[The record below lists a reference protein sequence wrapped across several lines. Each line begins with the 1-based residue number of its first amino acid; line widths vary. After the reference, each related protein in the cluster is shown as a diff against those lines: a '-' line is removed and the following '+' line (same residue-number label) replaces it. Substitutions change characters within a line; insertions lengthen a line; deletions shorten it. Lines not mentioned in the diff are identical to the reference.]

1 MSLSVSKLSVIY
13 RTEHALIHALDEV
26 DLELAPG
33 TSTALIGESGSGK
46 STLALACLGLLPEGA
61 ITGGEIRL
69 NGEAVDY
76 ADPAEVSRLRWF
88 RVAMAFQNGTANLNP
103 VHPVIEQVAEPLLCR
118 TATKRSAAL
127 AVAAQALSRLG
138 LSEQEQQRYPHQL
151 SGGQVQR
158 VMLAMALVLDPDVL
172 MLDEPTS
179 NLDAAT
185 KLVVAEVIR
194 EAKARGKAV
203 LLITHDLEFAVQAAD
218 RAAVLYSG
226 QLMEQLP
233 AAKLLTLPHHPY
245 TMALGR
251 ACPDMERARDLGG
264 IRGESLRRS
273 ADLAALPA
281 VLAQRNG
288 ASLRPPGCL
297 FADRCTQAVAECS
310 SSQPQLEAVEE
321 HKVRCLRRG
330 IVKLLELRGVSK
342 SYKEMQALRP
352 VDLTVRAGE
361 VFALIG
367 ETGSGKSTLSM
378 IASGSLKPDSGS
390 RLFDGR
396 DMDEWLRSDYKSL
409 ARRIGVVYQ
418 NPAESFSHRFTVF
431 EILTEPLKIHGIT
444 NKVLHI
450 ERAHEVLT
458 QAHLPEDD
466 AFLRQYPHQLNM
478 GALQRL
484 SIARALILRPSLLI
498 ADEPTS
504 ALDPSVQAKVLKLL
518 LHLQTELGLSLLFV
532 THDLALARKVSDR
545 VGVLLKGELVECGPA
560 SAVLERPAHPYTKFL
575 IGSARGVERSEFST
589 VLAA

>member
-1 MSLSVSKLSVIY
+1 M
-13 RTEHALIHALDEV
+13 
-26 DLELAPG
+26 
-33 TSTALIGESGSGK
+33 TALLEARHATKSFSKGFFNRGTPLVALNDLSLTIEDAPPTITAIVGESGSGK
-46 STLALACLGLLPEGA
+46 TTLARLLLGLTEP
-61 ITGGEIRL
+61 TSGEVCYRGVDMRQL
-69 NGEAVDY
+69 N
-76 ADPAEVSRLRWF
+76 
-88 RVAMAFQNGTANLNP
+88 
-103 VHPVIEQVAEPLLCR
+103 
-118 TATKRSAAL
+118 
-127 AVAAQALSRLG
+127 
-138 LSEQEQQRYPHQL
+138 QEQRRQFLREVQVIFQDPYEVYNPFYRVDHVLNEPVTNFRLAKSKAQGRTLIEEALTSVGLRPEETLGRYPHQL

-172 MLDEPTS
+172 ILDEPTS

-203 LLITHDLEFAVQAAD
+203 LLITHDLEFAVQHAD

-226 QLMEQLP
+226 QLMELLP
-233 AAKLLTLPHHPY
+233 AAKLLSLPHHPY

-251 ACPDMERARDLGG
+251 ACPDMERTRDLGG

-273 ADLAALPA
+273 ADLAVLPV
-281 VLAQRNG
+281 VLAERNG
-288 ASLRPPGCL
+288 TSLRPPGCL
-297 FADRCTQAVAECS
+297 FADRCTQAVEQCS
-310 SSQPQLEAVEE
+310 SSQPQLETVEE

-352 VDLTVRAGE
+352 VDLTIRAGE

-396 DMDEWLRSDYKSL
+396 DMDEWSRSDYKSL

-431 EILTEPLKIHGIT
+431 EILTEPLKIHGIV
-444 NKVLHI
+444 NKVIHI
-450 ERAHEVLT
+450 ERVHEVLT
-458 QAHLPEDD
+458 QVHLPEDD

-545 VGVLLKGELVECGPA
+545 VGVLLKGELVEYGPA

-575 IGSARGVERSEFST
+575 ISSARAHLS
-589 VLAA
+589 